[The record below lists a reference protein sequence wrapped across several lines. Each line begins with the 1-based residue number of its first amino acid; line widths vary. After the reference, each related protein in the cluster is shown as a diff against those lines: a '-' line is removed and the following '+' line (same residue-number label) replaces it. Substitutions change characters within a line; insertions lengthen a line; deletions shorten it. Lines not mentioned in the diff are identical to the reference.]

1 MIIKCP
7 SCGRRFDLRHK
18 APATFSCPKCKY
30 RAPFSDVI
38 ENEAAGMMDTPPAFN
53 GGATVE
59 DSRPT
64 EVTNVDSKDGKTT
77 VYNVDSQMAGS
88 DKTQVFFKTGHLHVM
103 QGNRI
108 VNDIK
113 LGAGGVYT
121 LGRMSSDSTANIK
134 IAPDTYMSRVHAR
147 MKVVPGTGPANQ
159 YILTPLKENNPVY
172 VENREIPYG
181 KSAVLR
187 SGCKIVMGST
197 TVIFVIK

>member
-7 SCGRRFDLRHK
+7 SCGRRFELRHK
-18 APATFSCPKCKY
+18 APVTFSCPKCNY
-30 RAPFSDVI
+30 RAPFSEVM
-38 ENEAAGMMDTPPAFN
+38 ENEHASMMDTPPAFN
-53 GGATVE
+53 GGATVQ

-64 EVTNVDSKDGKTT
+64 EVVNVNDKDGKTS
-77 VYNVDSQMAGS
+77 VHNVDSQMAGS
-88 DKTQVFFKTGHLHVM
+88 DKTQVVFKTGHLHVM

-108 VNDIK
+108 VQDIK
-113 LGAGGVYT
+113 LGTGVYT

-147 MKVVPGTGPANQ
+147 MKVVAGTGSVNQ
-159 YILTPLKENNPVY
+159 YILTPLKDNNPVY

-187 SGCKIVMGST
+187 SGCKIVMGAT

>member
-30 RAPFSDVI
+30 RAPFSEVVED
-38 ENEAAGMMDTPPAFN
+38 EHAGMMDTPPAFN
-53 GGATVE
+53 GGGTVE

-64 EVTNVDSKDGKTT
+64 EVVSVNDKNGKTS
-77 VYNVDSQMAGS
+77 VYNIDSQMAGS
-88 DKTQVFFKTGHLHVM
+88 DKTQVFIKTGHLHVM
-103 QGNRI
+103 QGNR
-108 VNDIK
+108 VVQDIK
-113 LGAGGVYT
+113 LGTGVYT
-121 LGRMSSDSTANIK
+121 LGRMSSDSTASIK

-147 MKVVPGTGPANQ
+147 MKVVAGAGQVNQ

-172 VENREIPYG
+172 VEGKMIPYG

-187 SGCKIVMGST
+187 SGCKIVMGAT